1 MTRWIVG
8 SSLRSRFAVIAIAA
22 ALLGFGTARLRD
34 IPVEALPDFGPPRVE
49 IQTEALGL
57 SAEEV
62 ENLITNPMEQEF
74 FNGMPWLDKIRS
86 DSITGLSSIELIFEP
101 GTDPIR
107 ARQVVQERLTMTPA
121 LPQVSKPPFVIQPVS
136 TTSRLMII
144 GLSSKTLSLIDMS
157 VLARWKIAQR
167 LISVPGVANVA
178 IWGLRDR
185 QLQVLADP
193 ERLRKNG
200 VALDQ
205 VIRTTG
211 NAMWSSPLTF
221 VEASTPG
228 TGGFIDTANQRIEIQ
243 HTQPIK
249 TAKEL
254 AQVTIEG
261 AGKKSLTLGDVARVV
276 EDHQLLIG
284 DAIVKGHPSLLLVV
298 ERFPGTSVADLTR
311 EVEAA
316 LDAMRPGLA
325 GIDIDTTVFRPAT
338 FVETARDHLAWTLIV
353 GFILLALLLGAFL
366 FNWRAAL
373 ISVTAISMSFA
384 TAVLVLSLFGVTF
397 NMMILTGLVMAIAIV
412 VDDAI
417 IDVDNIRRRLRQ
429 RRQEREGDDFR
440 LATIL
445 AASLEIRGPI
455 LVATVIIAASV
466 VPVLAVG
473 GVTGAL
479 LRPLALAY
487 LLAIVASMVVALTV
501 TPALSM
507 VLFSGASPGRRE
519 SPLARWL
526 GRGYAALLTRLVHR
540 PVWAYVA
547 AGLVVVAGLAV
558 LPQLGGQRL
567 TPALQDHELLVRWE
581 GAPGVSLPE
590 MDRITAAASR
600 ELRSLP
606 GVSNVGSHVGR
617 ASTSDLV
624 AGVNSGELWVS
635 IDPRADYGRTAAAV
649 RKVVDG
655 YPGLRHEVETYPDQR
670 IREVGAGTDEPLV
683 VRVYGRDYGVL
694 RAKAQE
700 VARIISDIDGV
711 AGPRVKDQAVEP
723 TVEIEVL
730 IPKAARYGIKPGDV
744 RRAAATMLSGITAG
758 NLFEQQKVFDV
769 VVWGTPE
776 KRHSLTSIRDLLID
790 TPDGRQVRMGDVAD
804 VRIRPNPTVIKHD
817 AVSRYIDVTADVQGR
832 SLGSVTGDVER
843 RIQQVTFPLE
853 HHVEV
858 LGEAAQRQS
867 AERRVLSYA
876 IAGVIALFFLLQAC
890 FGSWRLA
897 SLFFL
902 LLPLA
907 LAGAVLAAVSRQDA
921 MSVVSL
927 MGFLTVLAIAARSG
941 ILLIRQYQRLEQ
953 QEGETFGAD
962 LVLRGSQQRFGPTVM
977 SILATALALTPLMI
991 VGITSGLEMVQP
1003 LATIILGGL
1012 VTVALLDL
1020 FILPTIYLRFATGS
1034 RPGGPQTK
1042 QGVTPDDR
1050 EAGSSMQTKGRP
1062 DAAE

>member
-8 SSLRSRFAVIAIAA
+8 SSLKYRFAVIAIAT
-22 ALLGFGTARLRD
+22 ALLAFGIVRLRD
-34 IPVEALPDFGPPRVE
+34 TPVEALPDFGPPRVE
-49 IQTEALGL
+49 VQTEALGL

-136 TTSRLMII
+136 TTSRLMMI
-144 GLSSKTLSLIDMS
+144 GLSSKELSLIDMS

-193 ERLRKNG
+193 GRLRKNG
-200 VALDQ
+200 VSLDQ

-249 TAKEL
+249 TAREL
-254 AQVTIEG
+254 AKVIIEG
-261 AGKKSLTLGDVARVV
+261 AEKKSLTLGDVAQVV

-284 DAIVKGHPSLLLVV
+284 DAIVKDAPSLLLVV

-311 EVEAA
+311 EVEKA

-338 FVETARDHLAWTLIV
+338 FVETARDHLIWTLIL

-373 ISVTAISMSFA
+373 ISVATIAVSLV

-397 NMMILTGLVMAIAIV
+397 NMMILAGLVMAIAIV

-417 IDVDNIRRRLRQ
+417 IDVENIRRRLRQ
-429 RRQEREGDDFR
+429 RRQEQESDDSR
-440 LATIL
+440 AATIL
-445 AASLEIRGPI
+445 AASLEMRGPI

-466 VPVLAVG
+466 VPVFALGEVS
-473 GVTGAL
+473 GAF
-479 LRPLALAY
+479 LRPLALTY
-487 LLAIVASMVVALTV
+487 LLAILASMVVALTV
-501 TPALSM
+501 APALAM
-507 VLFSGASPGRRE
+507 VLLSGASPGRRE

-526 GRGYAALLTRLVHR
+526 ERGYAALLTRLVHR
-540 PVWAYVA
+540 PVWAYVS
-547 AGLVVVAGLAV
+547 AGLVVVAGVAV

-567 TPALQDHELLVRWE
+567 TPAFQDRDLLVRWE
-581 GAPGVSLPE
+581 GAPGASLPG

-600 ELRSLP
+600 ELRSVP
-606 GVSNVGSHVGR
+606 GVGNVGAHVGR

-624 AGVNSGELWVS
+624 AGVSSGELWVS
-635 IDPRADYGRTAAAV
+635 IDPKADYGRTAAAI
-649 RKVVDG
+649 RRVVDG
-655 YPGLRHEVETYPDQR
+655 YPGLRPDVETYPDQR
-670 IREVGAGTDEPLV
+670 IREVGTGTDEALV
-683 VRVYGRDYGVL
+683 VRVYGRDYDVL

-700 VARIISDIDGV
+700 VARSISSVDGV
-711 AGPRVKDQAVEP
+711 AGPRVKEQAVEP
-723 TVEIEVL
+723 TVEIEVFVA
-730 IPKAARYGIKPGDV
+730 KAARYGIKPGDV

-758 NLFEQQKVFDV
+758 NLFEEQKVFDV
-769 VVWGTPE
+769 VVWGAPE
-776 KRHSLTSIRDLLID
+776 VRHSLSSIRELLID
-790 TPDGRQVRMGDVAD
+790 TPDGGQVRLGDVAD

-817 AVSRYIDVTADVQGR
+817 AVSRYIDVTANVQGR
-832 SLGSVTGDVER
+832 SLGSVTPDVER
-843 RIQQVTFPLE
+843 RLQQITFPLE

-867 AERRVLSYA
+867 TERRVLSYA

-907 LAGAVLAAVSRQDA
+907 LAGAVLVAVIRQEA

-927 MGFLTVLAIAARSG
+927 MGLLTVLAIAARSG
-941 ILLIRQYQRLEQ
+941 ILQIRHYQRLEQ
-953 QEGETFGAD
+953 QEGEAFGPD
-962 LVLRGSQQRFGPTVM
+962 LVLRGSQQRFRPTVM

-991 VGITSGLEMVQP
+991 VGITSGLEIVQP

-1012 VTVALLDL
+1012 VTVTLLNL
-1020 FILPTIYLRFATGS
+1020 FVLPTIYLRFATRS
-1034 RPGGPQTK
+1034 RPAPAGPQTS
-1042 QGVTPDDR
+1042 T
-1050 EAGSSMQTKGRP
+1050 A
-1062 DAAE
+1062 